1 MKKQL
6 AEASAP
12 EIEKKFKKVLESV
25 QAEAK
30 KIEESEETT
39 LESEV

>member
-1 MKKQL
+1 MKRRL

-12 EIEKKFKKVLESV
+12 EIEKKFNKVLESV
-25 QAEAK
+25 KSEAK
-30 KIEESEETT
+30 KIEEAEETT